1 MIVKEKQVCN
11 FMKDKVRRFM
21 AREADGIG
29 IIEIILI
36 LVVIIGLILLFRTQ
50 IQEIIKNAFETISTN
65 TGEINTNI
73 ELN

>member
-1 MIVKEKQVCN
+1 MKVKVKQMGN
-11 FMKDKVRRFM
+11 FMKDVLRRFM

-50 IQEIIKNAFETISTN
+50 IQEIIKNAFESITSNST
-65 TGEINTNI
+65 EINTNI